1 MSSEEK
7 EIALTK
13 EDYILYFKLKRGTFN
28 TIEIFVVFVI
38 FLIIFNFGLLDST
51 FRFLFAGDG
60 GVINRMPT
68 GIQVLFATSLD
79 VIYTIIYGIS
89 PIQQI
94 ILKVT
99 GYGEKEDKDEEIGR
113 GRVAPALVAEAES
126 QNEEET
132 FENYLKKLIKS
143 SERLSNTILVRG
155 SLYLFLGI
163 VFSLCGLIFFYMQ
176 AHTLNPVYDIT
187 RQIISLLPN
196 FGVLFFIELISFF
209 FLKQYRV
216 TMDEF
221 RYYEAIKRSREEI
234 LTIVKLYLSIGKESD
249 LSSVLDRISLSSQ
262 VGKLDSGQSTE
273 LLESRKLDKSE
284 LDSLTKII
292 EVAIGKL
299 GSGK

>member
-1 MSSEEK
+1 MSSK
-7 EIALTK
+7 ENEVEVTK
-13 EDYILYFKLKRGTFN
+13 DDYILYFKLKRGKFN
-28 TIEIFVVFVI
+28 MIEILVVFVI
-38 FLIIFNFGLLDST
+38 SLFIFNFGLLDST
-51 FRFLFAGDG
+51 VRFLFSGSA
-60 GVINRMPT
+60 INRMPT
-68 GIQVLFATSLD
+68 GIQVLFVTSLD
-79 VIYTIIYGIS
+79 IIYTVIYGIS
-89 PIQQI
+89 PMQKI

-99 GYGEKEDKDEEIGR
+99 GYGEKEDKDEGFGR
-113 GRVAPALVAEAES
+113 GHVTPALVAETES

-163 VFSLCGLIFFYMQ
+163 VFSLCGLVFFYMQ
-176 AHTLNPVYDIT
+176 AHTLNPTDDVM